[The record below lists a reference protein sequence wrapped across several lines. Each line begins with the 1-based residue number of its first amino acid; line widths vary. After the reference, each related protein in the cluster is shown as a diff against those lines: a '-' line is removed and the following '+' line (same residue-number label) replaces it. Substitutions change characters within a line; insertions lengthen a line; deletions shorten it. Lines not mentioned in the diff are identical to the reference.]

1 MIYFDAV
8 ATTLQKPDAVR
19 RAMDED
25 DDSSSNLRL
34 SEEKEGPRDELP
46 H

>member
-1 MIYFDAV
+1 MDAKTFELV
-8 ATTLQKPDAVR
+8 FTDPDAVR